1 MSSKKSTTRRAF
13 VQDVTAGTAGMGLV
27 GALAQLNASALAQE
41 AGKEASKMVSLE
53 QLKNVLHGSNIVEL
67 KPWRSIHKSI
77 TMPMITALG
86 EKDIP
91 GSKLAI
97 GFAYVEKPDLLGVET
112 HKHNKRDQWIF
123 LFGARNFVDFDADV
137 EFVINNQVNKIN
149 YPFYAYIP
157 AGMYHMPL
165 NVTRVGKPLIFIDA
179 RIAGDDDPPV
189 FLDKNILNKGPMIP
203 AKKKS

>member
-1 MSSKKSTTRRAF
+1 MSNKKSTTRRAF
-13 VQDVTAGTAGMGLV
+13 FQEVTAGTTGITIV
-27 GALAQLNASALAQE
+27 SALTQLNAPALAQE
-41 AGKEASKMVSLE
+41 AKKESPMVKLE
-53 QLKNVLHGSNIVEL
+53 ELKNVLHGLNIVEL

-123 LFGARNFVDFDADV
+123 LFGAKNFVDFDADV
-137 EFVINNQVNKIN
+137 EFTLDNHVHKIN
-149 YPFYAYIP
+149 YSFYAYIP

-189 FLDKNILNKGPMIP
+189 FLDKNIPNKGPIRP
-203 AKKKS
+203 AKKS

>member
-1 MSSKKSTTRRAF
+1 MPAKNKISNEEDFMTK
-13 VQDVTAGTAGMGLV
+13 
-27 GALAQLNASALAQE
+27 
-41 AGKEASKMVSLE
+41 LE
-53 QLKNVLHGSNIVEL
+53 QLKNVLHGKNIVEL
-67 KPWRSIHKSI
+67 KPWKSIHPTI
-77 TMPMITALG
+77 TLPMITALG

-97 GFAYVEKPDLLGVET
+97 GFAYVDKPDLLGVET

-123 LFGARNFVDFDADV
+123 FFGAKNFAEFDADV
-137 EFVINNQVNKIN
+137 EYVLDNEVYKIN

-179 RIAGDDDPPV
+179 
-189 FLDKNILNKGPMIP
+189 
-203 AKKKS
+203 

>member
-1 MSSKKSTTRRAF
+1 MSNEKSTTRRAF
-13 VQDVTAGTAGMGLV
+13 FQGVTTGTAGIALV
-27 GALAQLNASALAQE
+27 SALTQLHVPALAQE
-41 AGKEASKMVSLE
+41 AEKENSMTSLE
-53 QLKNVLHGSNIVEL
+53 ELKNVLHGSNIVEL

-77 TMPMITALG
+77 TKPMITALG
-86 EKDIP
+86 EKDVP

-97 GFAYVEKPDLLGVET
+97 GFAHVEKPDLLGVET

-123 LFGARNFVDFDADV
+123 LFGAENFVDFDADV
-137 EFVINNQVNKIN
+137 EFMLDNQVHKIN

-165 NVTRVGKPLIFIDA
+165 NVTRVGKPIIFIDA

-189 FLDKNILNKGPMIP
+189 FLDKSIPNKGPIRP
-203 AKKKS
+203 ARKF